1 MEWGATSVSINRDVI
16 GKVRENIA
24 RVEAELDPG
33 PAEKVPNGK
42 AATLAPHRKRDIS
55 VHILVT

>member
-1 MEWGATSVSINRDVI
+1 VEWGATSVSINRDVI

-24 RVEAELDPG
+24 KVEAELDQG

-42 AATLAPHRKRDIS
+42 AATLAPAS
-55 VHILVT
+55 